1 MAGVHQIKTAG
12 KCMRRALIAS
22 PSLLDQLEQIY
33 TTEFFGWSQKSQCE
47 EASFETNCCNLPNR
61 IAVFA

>member
-1 MAGVHQIKTAG
+1 
-12 KCMRRALIAS
+12 MRRALIAS

-33 TTEFFGWSQKSQCE
+33 TTEFFGWSQKSQCD